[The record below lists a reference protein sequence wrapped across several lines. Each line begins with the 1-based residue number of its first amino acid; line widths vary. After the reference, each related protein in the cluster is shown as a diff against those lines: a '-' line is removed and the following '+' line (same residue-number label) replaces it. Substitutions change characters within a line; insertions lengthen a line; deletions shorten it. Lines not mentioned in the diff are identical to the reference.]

1 MVDVGHGR
9 RGGVDVHVGLDR
21 SRMTLY
27 SWGWNKFGQLGLGHN
42 EDVNHPIRMATIP
55 AADRYTLVPTVPLG
69 AGDGDGR
76 R

>member
-1 MVDVGHGR
+1 
-9 RGGVDVHVGLDR
+9 
-21 SRMTLY
+21 MTLY

-55 AADRYTLVPTVPLG
+55 AADRYALVPTVPLG